1 MHHLQAVPAVGE
13 LMVECRLHVPFV
25 LRATN
30 VQSLHGWV
38 CDRRFVHRRLLDRLI
53 VLARL
58 NDASFRVL
66 QAYASSRRLLLR
78 VRPYRSDLVRAAAQ
92 ANEVVIDRIDI
103 RFLIGVVDLA
113 NAFLGVKSLRTRLLR
128 LELVARAA
136 LLDYV
141 PCRLRQAWPFG
152 EHLPSRVQIR

>member
-25 LRATN
+25 LRATY

-38 CDRRFVHRRLLDRLI
+38 CDRRFVHRHLLDRLI

-58 NDASFRVL
+58 NDTSFRVL
-66 QAYASSRRLLLR
+66 QAYASGRRLLLH
-78 VRPYRSDLVRAAAQ
+78 VRPYRSDLVRAVAQ

-103 RFLIGVVDLA
+103 RFLVGVVDLA
-113 NAFLGVKSLRTRLLR
+113 NAFLGV
-128 LELVARAA
+128 
-136 LLDYV
+136 
-141 PCRLRQAWPFG
+141 
-152 EHLPSRVQIR
+152 